1 MHRGEVWWA
10 NLPPPIGRR
19 PVLLLS
25 RDVAY
30 QVRTSITVSVITR
43 TIRHIPVEVPLS
55 VEDGMPEKCVVNL
68 DDIMT
73 IPKSLLNELP
83 RYLTPRWTWLPRLF
97 RLPWISRG
105 KIEEVYT

>member
-1 MHRGEVWWA
+1 MRRGEIWWA

-25 RDVAY
+25 RDAAY

-43 TIRHIPVEVPLS
+43 TVRHIPVEVPLG

-68 DDIMT
+68 DSIMT
-73 IPKSLLNELP
+73 IPKPLLSERITMLSHDKIALVNRAVLFALELD
-83 RYLTPRWTWLPRLF
+83 T
-97 RLPWISRG
+97 
-105 KIEEVYT
+105 

>member
-25 RDVAY
+25 RDAAY
-30 QVRTSITVSVITR
+30 QVRTSITVSVITQ
-43 TIRHIPVEVPLS
+43 TIRHIPVEVPLG

-73 IPKSLLNELP
+73 IPKSLLNERITTLP
-83 RYLTPRWTWLPRLF
+83 HAKMDLIAKA
-97 RLPWISRG
+97 ISFALDLER
-105 KIEEVYT
+105 

>member
-10 NLPPPIGRR
+10 KLPSPVGKR

-25 RDVAY
+25 RDAAY
-30 QVRTSITVSVITR
+30 AVRTSITVGVITR
-43 TIRHIPVEVPLS
+43 TIRHIPVEVPLD

-73 IPKSLLNELP
+73 IPKSLLSERITTLP
-83 RYLTPRWTWLPRLF
+83 RNKIAPVGKA
-97 RLPWISRG
+97 ISFALDIDR
-105 KIEEVYT
+105 

>member
-10 NLPPPIGRR
+10 NLPPPAGRR

-30 QVRTSITVSVITR
+30 QVRTSITVGIITR
-43 TIRHIPVEVPLS
+43 TIRGIPIEVPLDI
-55 VEDGMPEKCVVNL
+55 EDGMPEKCVVNL

-73 IPKSLLNELP
+73 IPKSLLNERITTLH
-83 RYLTPRWTWLPRLF
+83 RNKMALVAKA
-97 RLPWISRG
+97 ISFALD
-105 KIEEVYT
+105 IES